1 MLSRFKVWGAL
12 ALATAAVGLGVLVA
26 PAMATTSNTCFDS
39 ATFGARA
46 AACQTSTVESR
57 VNVAQVTMGLHSFG
71 WFSLVCARGDDVVT
85 RDGAI
90 GIGGR
95 RTITM
100 DRLGLSNPTCYLE
113 ATAVGS
119 SSSRN
124 ARATVTL
131 FD

>member
-1 MLSRFKVWGAL
+1 MFRKAKFWGAL
-12 ALATAAVGLGVLVA
+12 AAVLAIGAATA
-26 PAMATTSNTCFDS
+26 PAALATTSNSCFDS
-39 ATFGARA
+39 ATFGARS
-46 AACQTSTVESR
+46 AACQTATVGPG
-57 VNVAQVTMGLHSFG
+57 VTVAQVTMGLHSFG

-90 GIGGR
+90 GVGGR

-100 DRLGLSNPTCYLE
+100 DRLGLSYPVCYLE
-113 ATAVGS
+113 ATAVGA

-131 FD
+131 FGG